1 MDSGPG
7 LFADSFDWAVVRLA
21 TYFPE
26 AAQRACL
33 LFGAVE
39 LLSRDR
45 PRPRSGPIE
54 KLKIGPG
61 KRASVFVR
69 KTVMQAEAAI
79 EWYRQPGH
87 PDFLAPAP
95 APPDDESAALETT
108 PLAASAFEDDPV
120 WPALG
125 LPLDADLF
133 SGAGGPGDPAPFRGS
148 GNSRIHRRF
157 GDDTGFDV
165 VLGDPAALQ
174 FLKRRLHVD
183 LGDYTEY
190 LGGLA
195 LVVPDPVLRH
205 IQHRLVK
212 ESEAG
217 EGERVVFRLSPQ
229 AGQTL
234 EGLQITMLE
243 RRSNLLSRFETID
256 VPLDGVVV
264 LESSVPF
271 DQTGYVVSHP
281 RHGVL
286 AYQQPLPFIRAV
298 RASIAVA
305 GRRVE
310 VQTSRT
316 AARRSPLDTY
326 LVTEYA
332 NEVPVS
338 VGEERRDAGVRIAQ
352 AALRRQ
358 RRAAAQQS
366 RQTWFEEGDRKGALE
381 FLRRQMARARTSV
394 LVADPYFGGLQTY
407 QVLHATPRTGVEF
420 TILTSRLA
428 FEGPAEPLADG
439 NDATAPFPPE
449 AEHLDLFERS
459 LSSLRERGITHVS
472 ALVLGGKSP
481 RLHDRFLVID
491 EEVLFLGNSLNML
504 GERASLIMAVADS
517 GPILSRLVQMARSAE
532 RFEDYRARRLQ
543 RLLISPREP

>member
-1 MDSGPG
+1 MDSDPRP
-7 LFADSFDWAVVRLA
+7 FTDSFDWAVIRLA

-26 AAQRACL
+26 AAQRARL
-33 LFGAVE
+33 LFGVVE
-39 LLSRDR
+39 LLTQER
-45 PRPRSGPIE
+45 PRPRSGPVE

-61 KRASVFVR
+61 RRASLFSR

-79 EWYRQPGH
+79 KWYRQSGY
-87 PDFLAPAP
+87 PDFLTPEPIAPE
-95 APPDDESAALETT
+95 DGSAALETA
-108 PLAASAFEDDPV
+108 PLAASVFEDDPV

-125 LPLDADLF
+125 VPLDADLF

-148 GNSRIHRRF
+148 GNTRVHRRF
-157 GDDTGFDV
+157 GDDAGFDA
-165 VLGDPAALQ
+165 VLDNPAALQ
-174 FLKRRLHVD
+174 FLKRRLHIN
-183 LGDYTEY
+183 LGDYREY

-195 LVVPDPVLRH
+195 LVVPDPILRH

-212 ESEAG
+212 GTEAN
-217 EGERVVFRLSPQ
+217 EAERVVFRLSPQ

-234 EGLQITMLE
+234 QGLQITMLE
-243 RRSNLLSRFETID
+243 RRSNLLSRFETIE
-256 VPLDGVVV
+256 VPADGVAV
-264 LESSVPF
+264 LESPVPF

-281 RHGVL
+281 NHGVL

-310 VQTSRT
+310 IQTSRT
-316 AARRSPLDTY
+316 AARNSPLDSY
-326 LVTEYA
+326 RVTEYA
-332 NEVPVS
+332 QEVPVS

-352 AALRRQ
+352 AAFRRQ
-358 RRAAAQQS
+358 RRAAARQS
-366 RQTWFEEGDRKGALE
+366 RQTWFEEGDRDGALE

-407 QVLHATPRTGVEF
+407 QVLHATPRTGVGF

-428 FEGPAEPLADG
+428 FEGPGEPQVEGG
-439 NDATAPFPPE
+439 NTTDSSAAE
-449 AEHLDLFERS
+449 AERLDLFGRS
-459 LSSLRERGITHVS
+459 LASLRERGITQVS

-481 RLHDRFLVID
+481 KLHDRFLVID
-491 EEVLFLGNSLNML
+491 DEVLFLGNSLNML
-504 GERASLIMAVADS
+504 GERASLIMAAADS
-517 GPILSRLVQMARSAE
+517 EPILSRLVQMARSAE

-543 RLLISPREP
+543 QRLVSPREP